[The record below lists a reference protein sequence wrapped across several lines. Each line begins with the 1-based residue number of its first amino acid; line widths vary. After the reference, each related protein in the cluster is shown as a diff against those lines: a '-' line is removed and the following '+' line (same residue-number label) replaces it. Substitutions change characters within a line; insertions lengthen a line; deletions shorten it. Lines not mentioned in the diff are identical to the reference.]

1 MSNENQNNGQG
12 KKNDRRRFNR
22 YRGRNKNKDKRP
34 RPEAQG
40 VAEEESV
47 LEPELAAETVCDVE
61 AEETALPTV
70 DTKVN
75 EDPEESLLPDAED
88 GCVIDMI
95 GMKDDL
101 MSGGEDLPKE
111 AKKPFYEVVGVKF
124 RESGKVYY
132 FDPNGIDCDCGSHVI
147 VETARG
153 LEYAVVT
160 MSKRNVKG
168 SEVVLPL
175 RKLVRIA
182 TANDERRHD
191 DNLEKETEAFNM
203 CLSKIEEHR
212 LEMKL
217 VDVEYAFDNS
227 KLLFYFTSEGRVDFR
242 DLVKDLASVF
252 RTRIELRQIGIRD
265 EAKLMGGIGVCGR
278 PFCCKTFLP
287 DFNQQVSI
295 KMAKEQNLSL
305 NSSKISGACGRL
317 MCCLRYEYETYLAES
332 AITPKVDAIVATP
345 EGDGVVTESIPL
357 KGIVKVALDR
367 DPTAIRVYHR
377 DDLTVKGFQKGKH
390 KTVGRNAEKDKQRS
404 ENASEGK
411 NEGKG
416 EEKRSERRKNG
427 GKNEKN

>member
-22 YRGRNKNKDKRP
+22 YRGRNKNKDRRP

-40 VAEEESV
+40 TAEAEESV
-47 LEPELAAETVCDVE
+47 LELEPTAETVCDTVS
-61 AEETALPTV
+61 EETASVAV
-70 DTKVN
+70 DTKVT

-317 MCCLRYEYETYLAES
+317 MCCLRYEHEAYQEEIRL
-332 AITPKVDAIVATP
+332 TPPVVATVKTV
-345 EGDGVVTESIPL
+345 DGVGTVVDINPIKGTIKVSINEN
-357 KGIVKVALDR
+357 VK
-367 DPTAIRVYHR
+367 TYHR
-377 DDLTVKGFQKGKH
+377 DDVTVLSRKKSE
-390 KTVGRNAEKDKQRS
+390 KTDNSSNDVK
-404 ENASEGK
+404 
-411 NEGKG
+411 
-416 EEKRSERRKNG
+416 
-427 GKNEKN
+427 